1 MQKVFLTILVIAILG
16 VGAFSR
22 PQYSILQTY
31 GAKCSSCHV
40 NVQGGGVRTVGG
52 WLARKDISLINPS
65 FIGLKGLFDQITA
78 RNSYFDDKL
87 IFGFDARVQSARW
100 GGGIAGSRRDYMFM
114 QASPYLVVSPFEWL
128 WAEGFYNIAYN
139 LEKSKRYPGQQA
151 YAFSLNL
158 KPIES
163 LPSLRVGYFQ
173 PPIGQKWDDHTM
185 FVRTAIAQ
193 FGRHLIV
200 PTDYAEWGAQLDYE
214 NIPWLSLSVGAFS
227 GNNLTVLTARDKNG
241 KTIRLVDSNSV
252 GFAARGMLSPEVIQ
266 GVNSYLGGSFYLNR
280 DYYISSAFLGVGL
293 PDRLSLIGEYVRT
306 EKKDSRLTLS
316 FLLDLTYQVTE
327 AVLPFVRAERSILKD
342 KDQNKPIYAT
352 QLVFGSHIILLPSL
366 DFLVEY
372 RILNREHLEKY
383 SAQWAFQLHFYY

>member
-1 MQKVFLTILVIAILG
+1 MQRIIITVFVVTMLG

-31 GAKCSSCHV
+31 GAKCSSCHI
-40 NVQGGGVRTVGG
+40 NVQGGGARTVGG

-65 FIGLKGLFDQITA
+65 WIGLKAFFENLTA
-78 RNSYFDDKL
+78 RNSYFDDKV

-100 GGGIAGSRRDYMFM
+100 GGGVGSYRDYMFM
-114 QASPYLVVSPFEWL
+114 QASPYLVVTPFEWL

-139 LEKSKRYPGQQA
+139 LEKSRRYPGQQP
-151 YAFSLNL
+151 YAFSLNV
-158 KPIES
+158 KPFES
-163 LPSLRVGYFQ
+163 LPSLRVGFFQ

-200 PTDYAEWGAQLDYE
+200 PTDYAEWGAQIDYE
-214 NIPWLSLSVGAFS
+214 NIPWLSLSAGAFS
-227 GNNLTVLTARDKNG
+227 GNNLTVLTARDKSG
-241 KTIRLVDSNSV
+241 KTIRLVDSNSI

-266 GVNSYLGGSFYLNR
+266 GVNSYVGGSLYLNG
-280 DYYISSAFLGVGL
+280 DYYISSVFLGVGL
-293 PDRLSLIGEYVRT
+293 PDRVSLIGEYVRT

-316 FLLDLTYQVTE
+316 FLLDLTYQITE

-342 KDQNKPIYAT
+342 KDQNNPIYAT
-352 QLVFGSHIILLPSL
+352 QLVFGSHIVLLPSL
-366 DFLVEY
+366 DFLIEY
-372 RILNREHLEKY
+372 RILDREHFESY
-383 SAQWAFQLHFYY
+383 SSQWAFQLHFYY